1 MTDATRLLENPV
13 EATTIVQKFVLLLV
27 KHCVMK
33 KIIRYNKS
41 DIKKKKKK
49 RKKERKVKKERKKIK
64 KNKKRLMQPLY
75 RASHKPG

>member
-41 DIKKKKKK
+41 DIKKRRKKKEKEKK
-49 RKKERKVKKERKKIK
+49 RKEK
-64 KNKKRLMQPLY
+64 
-75 RASHKPG
+75 

>member
-41 DIKKKKKK
+41 DIKKIRKKKEK
-49 RKKERKVKKERKKIK
+49 EKKEKKSKKREK
-64 KNKKRLMQPLY
+64 KN
-75 RASHKPG
+75 

>member
-41 DIKKKKKK
+41 DIKKRRKKKEK
-49 RKKERKVKKERKKIK
+49 EKKEKKSKKREK
-64 KNKKRLMQPLY
+64 KNKIKY
-75 RASHKPG
+75 KKVNAASI